1 MQISTI
7 ALLKKLLHLI
17 NSRNYCREDPLQLLL
32 WNCKFKHSPA
42 NSAIQWLSSNEQGY
56 NGFPQIIISFNLS
69 WINHRLLVIIIWMVA
84 TSIVKETQ
92 CSWHM
97 DRLKCFCEIEKI
109 SGSDSCCQIT
119 DFIHYMHSRNL
130 GGTIIIDYDI
140 SLSQLLLCKNSKF
153 KRICGSNCS
162 YIIENGSFIKW
173 VTATEIG
180 N

>member
-7 ALLKKLLHLI
+7 ALLKKLLHII

-32 WNCKFKHSPA
+32 WNCKFTHSSA
-42 NSAIQWLSSNEQGY
+42 NSGIQWLSSNEQGY
-56 NGFPQIIISFNLS
+56 NGFPQIIISFNVLNKPQTACNNNIDGCNKYCDRGTVFLTYGS
-69 WINHRLLVIIIWMVA
+69 LQVLLWN
-84 TSIVKETQ
+84 
-92 CSWHM
+92 
-97 DRLKCFCEIEKI
+97 IEKI
-109 SGSDSCCQIT
+109 SGSGSCCQIT
-119 DFIHYMHSRNL
+119 DFIQYMHSRNL

-173 VTATEIG
+173 VAATEIG